1 MCCTL
6 AAGDLPLFM
15 TSSGKN
21 SVYVPCVTVW
31 SCLIEAPGFLESFH
45 SIRSLARVFQC
56 RRTCDETM
64 KCLSYTSIRVN
75 IIPCTPTAAKAKLNQ
90 RSEGNSCSKYF
101 STVKGV
107 VEENLSQSYLK
118 PHCVCCCLFS
128 FIMICDLI
136 NVQMGHALY

>member
-1 MCCTL
+1 
-6 AAGDLPLFM
+6 M

-21 SVYVPCVTVW
+21 SVYVPWVTVW

-90 RSEGNSCSKYF
+90 RSEGNSCSKHF
-101 STVKGV
+101 FNCGGGCRGELISIISQTALCVL
-107 VEENLSQSYLK
+107 LS
-118 PHCVCCCLFS
+118 FS

-136 NVQMGHALY
+136 SIQMGHTLY